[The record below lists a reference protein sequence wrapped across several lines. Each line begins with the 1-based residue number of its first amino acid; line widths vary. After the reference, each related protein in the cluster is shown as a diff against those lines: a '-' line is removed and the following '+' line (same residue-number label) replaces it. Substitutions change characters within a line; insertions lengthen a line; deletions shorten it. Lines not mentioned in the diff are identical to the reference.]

1 MYVSQQ
7 LGFSSAAIEII
18 NGRWNVDKFGIRND
32 EATEKLFN
40 TLPNTSSFN
49 N

>member
-1 MYVSQQ
+1 MYVSKR

-18 NGRWNVDKFGIRND
+18 NGRWTMDKFGIRND
-32 EATEKLFN
+32 EATGKLFN